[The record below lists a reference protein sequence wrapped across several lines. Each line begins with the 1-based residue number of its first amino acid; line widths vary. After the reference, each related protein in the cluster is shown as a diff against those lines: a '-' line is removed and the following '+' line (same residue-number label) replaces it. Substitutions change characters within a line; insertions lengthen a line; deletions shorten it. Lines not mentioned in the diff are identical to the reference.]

1 MLDEFTRQNRI
12 EAVNSLKE
20 SIVNLESSHATLEV
34 TSQIFKES
42 IAKEKALFGL
52 VLEME
57 VTPPSTP
64 LSQDNTAEMPTD
76 DVGIAI
82 AESVVPVKSYQKQK
96 ESLSEPEDS
105 EGIEGIEGIMSTETV
120 PTVTSK

>member
-76 DVGIAI
+76 VGIAI

-120 PTVTSK
+120 PTITSK

>member
-76 DVGIAI
+76 VGIAI

>member
-76 DVGIAI
+76 VGIAI
-82 AESVVPVKSYQKQK
+82 AESVVPVKSHQKQK

-105 EGIEGIEGIMSTETV
+105 EGIEGIMSTETV
-120 PTVTSK
+120 PTITSK

>member
-76 DVGIAI
+76 VGIAI
-82 AESVVPVKSYQKQK
+82 AEPVVPVKSYQKQK